1 MTLNI
6 RLVLKIAATL
16 AIVGAGYVI
25 RSHSGSGEHIGWT
38 IAGWALIAYVV
49 VRLALA
55 LRRGRAAL
63 KAQGD
68 QRVSVKTINN
78 AAISAMPPWMQAWS
92 RSEMKLYGG
101 FWRAVRNVPL
111 ARDLRF
117 TACRGPRSGMAFG
130 VVMLAVVS
138 VAAAA
143 LVLLAGWSTSQKS
156 LWIGVACIAGP
167 ALYLLIMLTG
177 ERRVLKET
185 GHAVTEDH
193 LALALGVRFTA
204 AVALADVQACAQL
217 CGSSAG
223 ALVVS
228 PFEAPN
234 VLLTLRAGGLVDAER
249 FGYAFKPGASTLA
262 LYVDEPARFVDAVG
276 AAVTR
281 QLPRY
286 A

>member
-38 IAGWALIAYVV
+38 IAGWALMAYVV
-49 VRLALA
+49 VRLGLA
-55 LRRGRAAL
+55 LRRGRAAI

-68 QRVSVKTINN
+68 QPVSVRSINN
-78 AAISAMPPWMQAWS
+78 AALSAMPSWMQAWT

-117 TACRGPRSGMAFG
+117 TVCRGPRSGMIYALA
-130 VVMLAVVS
+130 MLAVVS
-138 VAAAA
+138 LAAAA
-143 LVLLAGWSTSQKS
+143 LVLLAGWITSQKS
-156 LWIGVACIAGP
+156 LWIGVACSAGP

-177 ERRVLKET
+177 ERRVLKEA
-185 GHAVTEDH
+185 GHAVTEDR
-193 LALALGVRFTA
+193 LALALGIRFTG
-204 AVALADVQACAQL
+204 AVALADVQACAPL
-217 CGSSAG
+217 DASSAG

-228 PFEAPN
+228 PFETPN
-234 VLLTLRAGGLVDAER
+234 VLLTLREGGLVGAER
-249 FGYAFKPGASTLA
+249 FGYAVKPGAATLA

-276 AAVTR
+276 AAVSR